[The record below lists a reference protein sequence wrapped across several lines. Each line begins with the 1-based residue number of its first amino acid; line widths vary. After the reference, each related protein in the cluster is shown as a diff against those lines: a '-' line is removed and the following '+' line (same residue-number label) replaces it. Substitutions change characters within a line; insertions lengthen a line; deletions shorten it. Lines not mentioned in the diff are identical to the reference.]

1 MSLLFRKITKKK
13 DQNPCFIRGFSL
25 FHIFFIKSKM
35 REMGLILSPKNAL
48 FIGFSS
54 ICRIIISEKGGQKG
68 DKSHRIKD
76 DTIYAP

>member
-25 FHIFFIKSKM
+25 FHIFFIKFKM
-35 REMGLILSPKNAL
+35 REMGLILPSKNAL

-54 ICRIIISEKGGQKG
+54 ICRIIISEKGDKKG
-68 DKSHRIKD
+68 INP
-76 DTIYAP
+76 TA